1 MGTRHPWQITMKEFA
16 DQVLR
21 DYGLDVRGLLKANII
36 FVRDQERLF
45 VLPRFDSE
53 EILEPAMLRDLC
65 RLFNLPPLDFALDPE
80 EDD

>member
-1 MGTRHPWQITMKEFA
+1 MTMKEFA
-16 DQVLR
+16 EQALR
-21 DYGLDVRGLLKANII
+21 NYGLDVRELLKANIV
-36 FVRDQERLF
+36 FVRSEGRLF
-45 VLPRFDSE
+45 VLPRFDSD